1 MQTDFGRDLDLG
13 CAAEERP
20 AASTDRGESHG
31 DDDGVRLEQTTLDDA
46 GGADAIDQSEGNP
59 GIDVPADDGS
69 TDAKVDGDEMPSP
82 SDELQAVNRGE
93 PSRAWQSPTHAG
105 TYAPERGSDAPSDV
119 TGDTDTLVGGGAGF
133 VHQTGVAHGSDCLPR
148 AMAFKGAGD
157 TNGPVIKTDKATALK
172 AVDAVCDAGGPADAD
187 SPQPRT
193 LGGRP
198 EGYEACGGEPH
209 EDNDEGGNGRG
220 TELMTLPKRGRG
232 KLGAGLTTSVMS
244 ASRSPASA
252 ADTME
257 MGGQP
262 DSDSLPAA
270 DNPEGSSGEAEA
282 PSEVIDKAE
291 ESPPAVTADTPR
303 STGTLGADEA
313 LFKANKI
320 TVVDAN
326 DFHDPL
332 NLNAYEDMFS
342 KASAE
347 DDGVLEAQV
356 QTVDEVI
363 VDITPEGRGL
373 DKVRTY
379 RAANKLGKRIKFRV
393 HHGLSPTTERET
405 RYRLNDGGRQPSEE
419 DRQRVRRERL
429 WNLFRFRN
437 DLNECLTYDA
447 IARLTGYSVSW
458 ISKLDEEFLASN
470 SSTSGE
476 AVKRNLNRKKT
487 PELVGKAKALLAE
500 GTSIKDIARE
510 LGVHENSIR
519 NWLKEPDPNAGAKHP
534 KLPKSAASGN
544 SPTTSRRSQSI
555 EPPVVPSDVDF
566 DEDGFV
572 AKALERCGVTKSEKG
587 AWQLAGRRLLDERL
601 RNFSNDDREVLKSA
615 ARARV
620 EFRAAADAAEQQL
633 KELLHK
639 IPEVA

>member
-1 MQTDFGRDLDLG
+1 MTSRACGYILTTIDSSVGICRSTQGIEMNTSGLRETDSLPPTLVMAGRGDEAPSSLLTGGHIDV
-13 CAAEERP
+13 R
-20 AASTDRGESHG
+20 TD
-31 DDDGVRLEQTTLDDA
+31 DLEQPD
-46 GGADAIDQSEGNP
+46 
-59 GIDVPADDGS
+59 
-69 TDAKVDGDEMPSP
+69 
-82 SDELQAVNRGE
+82 
-93 PSRAWQSPTHAG
+93 
-105 TYAPERGSDAPSDV
+105 
-119 TGDTDTLVGGGAGF
+119 
-133 VHQTGVAHGSDCLPR
+133 
-148 AMAFKGAGD
+148 
-157 TNGPVIKTDKATALK
+157 
-172 AVDAVCDAGGPADAD
+172 
-187 SPQPRT
+187 T
-193 LGGRP
+193 LGGEP
-198 EGYEACGGEPH
+198 EGHEACGSETH
-209 EDNDEGGNGRG
+209 EGKGEGGDGRC
-220 TELMTLPKRGRG
+220 TSVMTLPNRGRAKFG
-232 KLGAGLTTSVMS
+232 DGVTTSVMS
-244 ASRSPASA
+244 ASRRSASA
-252 ADTME
+252 DDTME
-257 MGGQP
+257 MGEQP
-262 DSDSLPAA
+262 DSDSSPAS
-270 DNPEGSSGEAEA
+270 DSPGSSSGEAEA

-303 STGTLGADEA
+303 STGTWGADDA

-320 TVVDAN
+320 TVVDAK

-332 NLNAYEDMFS
+332 NLNAYEDMLP

-347 DDGVLEAQV
+347 DDDVLEAQV

-379 RAANKLGKRIKFRV
+379 RAAKKFGKRIKFRV

-437 DLNECLTYDA
+437 DLNERLTYEA

-487 PELVGKAKALLAE
+487 PELVGKAKALWTA

-519 NWLKEPDPNAGAKHP
+519 NWLKEPDPIAGAKGAPAP
-534 KLPKSAASGN
+534 KGVTSGN
-544 SPTTSRRSQSI
+544 PLTTSRRSQSI
-555 EPPVVPSDVDF
+555 EPPVVPSHVEF
-566 DEDGFV
+566 DEDGLV
-572 AKALERCGVTKSEKG
+572 AKALERCGVMKSEKDE
-587 AWQLAGRRLLDERL
+587 WQLAGRRLLDERL